1 MKQKINR
8 CDVFLAAALLIIS
21 GAAYVLCGM
30 GRQEKGSYVE
40 ITIDGEVYETC
51 PLNVDREIV
60 IEKAEG
66 QNTIVIQ
73 DGKVYMADADCPD
86 RYCVFQGKISKEKQT
101 IVCLP
106 HRLTAEVKS
115 GEGMSAVD
123 DVDAIVTVRPG
134 LCTPRQSP

>member
-8 CDVFLAAALLIIS
+8 CDVFLAAALLVVS

-40 ITIDGEVYETC
+40 ITVDGEVYETC
-51 PLNVDREIV
+51 PLDADREIV
-60 IEKAEG
+60 IEKADG
-66 QNTIVIQ
+66 QNRIVIQ
-73 DGKVYMADADCPD
+73 DGEAYMADADCPD
-86 RYCVFQGKISKEKQT
+86 RYCVSQGKISRERQT

-115 GEGMSAVD
+115 GEGASAADPVD
-123 DVDAIVTVRPG
+123 VI
-134 LCTPRQSP
+134 SK